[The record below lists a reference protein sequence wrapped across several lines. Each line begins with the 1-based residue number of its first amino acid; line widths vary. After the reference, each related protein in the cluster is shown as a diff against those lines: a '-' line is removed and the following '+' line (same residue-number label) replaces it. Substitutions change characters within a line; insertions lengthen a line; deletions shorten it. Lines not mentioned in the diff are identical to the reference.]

1 MKIADIFPTHESMD
15 GNLVITGTKDNLD
28 AAYAWLE
35 ALFRTAMT
43 DEEAA
48 EQMREIPA
56 MVGLLMYRTAV
67 EHAPEA

>member
-1 MKIADIFPTHESMD
+1 MKINNIFPTHESAE
-15 GNLVITGTKDNLD
+15 GHLVITGTKDNLD

-43 DEEAA
+43 DEEATK
-48 EQMREIPA
+48 QMQEIPA